1 MGNAQLMFQ
10 EIGQPVVEIPR
21 THLDMMIAFK
31 KAKAFGS
38 HIGLTSF
45 SEPTDGIDFIEE
57 ILNIKIHQIIF
68 ENFAEME
75 TGVNEAFNQGVRVL
89 VGGGVSTK
97 IAASSSNPDRAL
109 LKKRSGKPGRL
120 PLSAAKKLK
129 TLPV

>member
-1 MGNAQLMFQ
+1 
-10 EIGQPVVEIPR
+10 
-21 THLDMMIAFK
+21 
-31 KAKAFGS
+31 
-38 HIGLTSF
+38 
-45 SEPTDGIDFIEE
+45 
-57 ILNIKIHQIIF
+57 
-68 ENFAEME
+68 ME

-97 IAASSSNPDRAL
+97 IKSFRPWEAAASSSNPDRAL